1 MIRAA
6 LGRSMKIV
14 IVSLCGALLFLAFAP
29 AWAQPRPGRP
39 VPNVF
44 PHPAEEGDPNIPPPG
59 RAIRV
64 VPEMVPYGVPVE
76 PDQFES
82 ETMELID
89 AYRQATD
96 DKSRA
101 NVRTKLVAH
110 LAQKFDSQHQRR
122 EKEIKD
128 LKDRLKQLAEVHAK
142 RAADRK
148 GIIDRHADHLLR
160 EVDGL
165 GWEHDAPTF
174 VEERVPTW

>member
-1 MIRAA
+1 V
-6 LGRSMKIV
+6 KIV
-14 IVSLCGALLFLAFAP
+14 VVSLCGALLFLAFAP
-29 AWAQPRPGRP
+29 AWAQFRPGRP
-39 VPNVF
+39 A
-44 PHPAEEGDPNIPPPG
+44 PHPVPAEEFDPNNAPPG
-59 RAIRV
+59 RVIRV
-64 VPEMVPYGVPVE
+64 VPEMVPYGAPVE
-76 PDQFES
+76 ADPFEI
-82 ETMELID
+82 ETIELID

-110 LAQKFDSQHQRR
+110 LAKKFDSQHQRR
-122 EKEIKD
+122 EKEISD
-128 LKDRLKQLAEVHAK
+128 LKNRLKQLTEVHAK

-174 VEERVPTW
+174 VQEGAATW